1 MLVRFLVGSLVIAMC
16 AAGAVAAALKLELKT
31 TVQAFVRDSVPIRG
45 VQNVLDDVDPGGAQ
59 TILLVGSDQR
69 FVDRKR
75 GNARSDTMMLV
86 RLDPDKK
93 ATAVMSIP
101 RDLKVRIP
109 GFGTDKINASFAN
122 GGPNLT
128 VRTIRELLGIPIH
141 HVVNVNFDGFAKAV
155 NKLGCVYVDVD
166 RRYFNDNNPPAGGGD
181 RYAVIDIQP
190 GYQKLCGLDSLDY
203 VRFRHLDDDFV
214 RSARQQS
221 YLEQAK
227 QQVGVGRL
235 FGDREE
241 LLNIFGRYTQTDIR
255 SESAILRLLTLTYR
269 ATQGPIREV
278 QFGAGIDAADPSYV
292 TIGPAALKRA
302 VRSFLA
308 VRQTAGSGSPRSSSG
323 TSASP
328 ARKPSSTRNRK
339 ATQALAPGLVAA
351 KREGEDLVATMAA
364 RAGNLP
370 VYYPAVRT
378 TDGYSTQ
385 SNPYLYTLKDRAG
398 YKYRAYRIVGYAGEN
413 GQYWGVQGTTWRSPP
428 ILDDPTGTI
437 RLHGRTY
444 YEYYDGTRLRLIAW
458 RTPRGVYWV
467 SNTLLRTLTNNQMRD
482 IAKSLTRVGQ

>member
-1 MLVRFLVGSLVIAMC
+1 
-16 AAGAVAAALKLELKT
+16 
-31 TVQAFVRDSVPIRG
+31 
-45 VQNVLDDVDPGGAQ
+45 
-59 TILLVGSDQR
+59 
-69 FVDRKR
+69 
-75 GNARSDTMMLV
+75 MMLV

-101 RDLKVRIP
+101 RDLKVAIP
-109 GFGTDKINASFAN
+109 GYGTDKINASFAN

-128 VRTIRELLGIPIH
+128 VRTIRNLLGISIN

-166 RRYFNDNNPPAGGGD
+166 RRYFNDNMPPAGGGG
-181 RYAVIDIQP
+181 RYAAIDIQP

-235 FGDREE
+235 FGDRQE
-241 LLNIFGRYTQTDIR
+241 LLGIFGRYTQTDIR

-278 QFGAGIDAADPSYV
+278 QFGAGIDASDPSYV

-302 VRSFLA
+302 VTSFLA
-308 VRQTAGSGSPRSSSG
+308 VRQTTASRSGSETSTTKQSSSSSSKR
-323 TSASP
+323 TKKKAP
-328 ARKPSSTRNRK
+328 AP
-339 ATQALAPGLVAA
+339 LAPGLVAA
-351 KREGEDLVATMAA
+351 KRQGEDLVAAMAA
-364 RAGNLP
+364 RAGSMP

-378 TDGYSTQ
+378 TDGYASQ
-385 SNPYLYTLKDRAG
+385 SNPYLYTIRDRAG

-428 ILDDPTGTI
+428 ILDDPTDTI
-437 RLHGRTY
+437 KLRGRTY
-444 YEYYDGTRLRLIAW
+444 DEYYDGSRLRLIAW